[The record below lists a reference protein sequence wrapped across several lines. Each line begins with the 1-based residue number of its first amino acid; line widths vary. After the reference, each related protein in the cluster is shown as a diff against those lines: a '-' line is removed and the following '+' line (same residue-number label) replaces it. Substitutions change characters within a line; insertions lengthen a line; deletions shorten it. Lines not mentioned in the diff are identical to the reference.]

1 MEPPPPVPVV
11 ADAAVVQPT
20 GSTDVRVDKRVELI
34 SILHRYGGGNEY
46 RLAPAS
52 AYVTA
57 VDKTFAPFKDHPAV
71 RATAQLR
78 AKHGITFD
86 APIIF
91 AVHLDDKLELV
102 NAAELPLLDAR
113 WKGVD
118 VEAYAKLVREF
129 AADTKLDAFVDAH
142 RELYVQKAKQLRDL
156 VDAENPVGFFDALFG
171 QRTKTRYIV
180 VPGLLNGTRNFG
192 VRATLPDGS
201 EEFYQVLGDHGGAP
215 DLALLV
221 HEMAHSYVNPIFE
234 RHHVQLAAAGESL
247 FRHVAEAMRAQQY
260 VNWQTL
266 LNESAVRAVVVMFMR
281 ERKGDVVAAK
291 QARDEM
297 RASFLWI
304 HELEE
309 VFRKYRRGRA
319 TYPTFDAYMPKVIA
333 FFDELAKQYETSPPK
348 LPFIGPFDAVLRSDY
363 VLVLPKDGAAATYAK
378 KLPFFANKQVTTELV
393 DGKSIVAYGTTESNP
408 AVAKAAAWAL
418 WKITADGIELGDKK
432 LAGKNL
438 VLVACWF
445 RRDDPARGI
454 AVYAAADE
462 ANLVGINH
470 TLKHGGR
477 DWLVAKKTA
486 KGYEVVETGD
496 WPVENGT
503 WVPFTK

>member
-11 ADAAVVQPT
+11 ADAAVAR

-46 RLAPAS
+46 RLAPAN
-52 AYVTA
+52 AYVVA
-57 VDKTFAPFKDHPAV
+57 VDKAFGPFKDHPAV

-78 AKHGITFD
+78 AKHGISFD

-129 AADTKLDAFVDAH
+129 ARDTKLDEFVEAH
-142 RELYVQKAKQLRDL
+142 RELYAQKAKQLRDL
-156 VDAENPVGFFDALFG
+156 VDAENPVGFFDTLFG

-192 VRATLPDGS
+192 VRATLPDGT
-201 EEFYQVLGDHGGAP
+201 EEMYQVLGDHGGAP

-234 RHHVQLAAAGESL
+234 RHHAQLAAAGESL
-247 FRHVAEAMRAQQY
+247 YAHVAEAMRAQHY
-260 VNWQTL
+260 VSWQTL
-266 LNESAVRAVVVMFMR
+266 LNESGVRAVVVLFMR
-281 ERKGDVVAAK
+281 ERKGDVVAAT
-291 QARDEM
+291 QARSEI

-309 VFRKYRRGRA
+309 VFRKYTRDRA
-319 TYPTFDAYMPKVIA
+319 TYSTFDAYMPKVIA
-333 FFDELAKQYETSPPK
+333 FFDALAKQYAKSPPK
-348 LPFIGPFDAVLRSDY
+348 MPFIGPFDAVLRSDY
-363 VLVLPKDGAAATYAK
+363 ALVLPNDGAAATYAK
-378 KLPFFANKQVTTELV
+378 KLPFFANKQIASDIV
-393 DGKSIVAYGTTESNP
+393 DGKSIVAYGTPESNP
-408 AVAKAAAWAL
+408 AVAKAAAWAI
-418 WKITADGIELGDKK
+418 WKITPDGIELGDKK
-432 LAGKNL
+432 FAGKNL

-445 RRDDPARGI
+445 RRDDPSRGI
-454 AVYAAADE
+454 AVYAATNEAD
-462 ANLVGINH
+462 LVGINH
-470 TLKHGGR
+470 GLKHGTR

-496 WPVENGT
+496 WNVENGA
-503 WVPFTK
+503 WVPFVSQ